1 VKQVGFDVCFVHRES
16 DRDRALRTGQTQNLP
31 DQLGQAEAPL
41 RDVVEH
47 GPLSGLTPIVRIG
60 GAAAA
65 LSVLLSLSVGV
76 SRTGFAMASRGELPR
91 VLDAVHPRFQVP
103 HRAEV
108 AVGVAASLVVVIA
121 DVRGAIGFS
130 AFAVLV
136 YYAIA
141 NASAWTLAPPD
152 RRWPRW
158 LCAAGLGGCLL
169 LAALLPRASIIGGLT
184 VLLLGSVVWLVRRR
198 HG

>member
-1 VKQVGFDVCFVHRES
+1 M
-16 DRDRALRTGQTQNLP
+16 
-31 DQLGQAEAPL
+31 
-41 RDVVEH
+41 
-47 GPLSGLTPIVRIG
+47 RIG

-65 LSVLLSLSVGV
+65 LSVLLSLIVGV

-91 VLDAVHPRFQVP
+91 VLDAVHPRFHVP

-108 AVGVAASLVVVIA
+108 AVGIAASLVVVIA

-141 NASAWTLAPPD
+141 NASAWTLPPPD

-169 LAALLPRASIIGGLT
+169 LAALLPRASILGGLA
-184 VLLLGSVVWLVRRR
+184 VLLTGSGIWLVRQRQ
-198 HG
+198 HA